1 MKKFY
6 NAIIVLI
13 AFHSS
18 EIISQ
23 DVEETVGSCCQK
35 VFEKEEIK
43 VEEEKEICE
52 EDCI

>member
-23 DVEETVGSCCQK
+23 DVEETIVVTSA
-35 VFEKEEIK
+35 FIDTAT
-43 VEEEKEICE
+43 ITNPL
-52 EDCI
+52 